1 MAAPMNTVRM
11 LAHLAIFVCIIG
23 SFDVVGED
31 FYDGQRTFDVE
42 HCLDNDQELPV
53 FTKRGTVVVK
63 SVKNNRAFLS
73 EPVGLS
79 LDEKRMLKNL
89 VKSNDIYRVRIQV
102 RTTGNQEEDYVY
114 SYTQACGIYESE
126 LSDHLWIHFDQ
137 SGEIIG
143 FSISTDPAQC
153 LGTSVDNSDL
163 SRWNTTV
170 DISQTVLGPAPDT
183 QSYIEKMKRDEMEK
197 TRGAQSDNRSFFAKY
212 WMYIVPFVLI
222 MMLASSADPQAAGGG
237 S

>member
-1 MAAPMNTVRM
+1 MAAPMKIQKM
-11 LAHLAIFVCIIG
+11 LSAIFVFVIG
-23 SFDVVGED
+23 SYGILAED

-42 HCLDNDQELPV
+42 HCLDNDQEVPT

-73 EPVGLS
+73 EPVNLS

-89 VKSNDIYRVRIQV
+89 VRANDIYRVRMQV
-102 RTTGNQEEDYVY
+102 RTTGNSEEDYVY

-153 LGTSVDNSDL
+153 LGSSVDNSDL
-163 SRWNTTV
+163 THWNTTV
-170 DISQTVLGPAPDT
+170 DISQTILGPAPDT

-197 TRGAQSDNRSFFAKY
+197 ARGSQSDNRSFFAKY

>member
-1 MAAPMNTVRM
+1 MAAPMNIVKMMTQLV
-11 LAHLAIFVCIIG
+11 ICVSIIG
-23 SFDVVGED
+23 YFGVLGDD

-42 HCLDNDQELPV
+42 HCLDIDQAVPV

-73 EPVGLS
+73 EPVNLS
-79 LDEKRMLKNL
+79 TDDKRMLKNL
-89 VKSNDIYRVRIQV
+89 MRANDIYRVRMQV
-102 RTTGNQEEDYVY
+102 RSTGNPDEDYVY
-114 SYTQACGIYESE
+114 SFTQACGIYESQ
-126 LSDHLWIHFDQ
+126 LTDHLWIHFDQ
-137 SGEIIG
+137 AGEVIG

-153 LGTSVDNSDL
+153 LGTNMDHADL
-163 SRWNTTV
+163 TRWNTTV

-183 QSYIEKMKRDEMEK
+183 QSYTEKIKREESEK
-197 TRGAQSDNRSFFAKY
+197 SRGSQSDNRSFFAKY

-222 MMLASSADPQAAGGG
+222 MMVASSADPQAAGGG